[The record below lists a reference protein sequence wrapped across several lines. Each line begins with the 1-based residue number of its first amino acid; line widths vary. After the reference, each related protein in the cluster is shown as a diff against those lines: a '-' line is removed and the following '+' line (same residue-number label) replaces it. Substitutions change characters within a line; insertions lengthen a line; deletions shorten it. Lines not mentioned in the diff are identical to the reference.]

1 MFRALWAYGLPNNT
15 LYTVRI
21 GDDQKPTNAEWAL
34 SDPTDVISTIMLL
47 NKSDEQ
53 HEEYISGQN
62 SDSKRSSKPLPVP
75 RSYLLGLM
83 A

>member
-1 MFRALWAYGLPNNT
+1 MFRALWTSGLPGNT
-15 LYTVRI
+15 LYIVRI
-21 GDDQKPTNAEWAL
+21 GDDQKLTNAEWTL
-34 SDPTDVISTIMLL
+34 SDPTEVISTIMML

-53 HEEYISGQN
+53 HEEYITGQN